1 MILVD
6 VIRYTPPQNPSYLAP
21 YFNLGHPPSFSF
33 SSSRDFATLSYSF
46 FRSGFSTLLV
56 FSLPELGS
64 GVSSESD
71 PRVSSESDPSSTS
84 QNNPSSTSQ
93 SPTSLR
99 YALFQSPAN
108 QLLASLPS
116 LLSPAAVAGYVS
128 LFGTAVPD
136 EHAITFAA
144 EIRGKGMVEITAVMT
159 ETPNIPHLREAVN
172 FNATSAWLAQ
182 LRGFVGVKEQVMS
195 RIRNIPYSE
204 SIRTCRAAMQ
214 AAVPGE
220 FHSNT
225 TVLFWRE
232 SFQWVEITRNHN
244 ELWHLFLSDKKLDYY
259 MTLED
264 VVELEKQ
271 YASISKSPLIIA
283 IPVLELVSCRF
294 ELTEQPFWKNS
305 VMRSKLVRT
314 GDSMLSHSAIAEI
327 DFDETF
333 TIHSLGSVA
342 VALSVDTAF
351 LTNTLSGFSQR
362 STRHR
367 RLDASAESSD
377 SSSPSESPTSPPL
390 SDSPTSFSPSE
401 SPTPRRL
408 LDSYGES
415 LVFTSLQ
422 LTRLFGSVGG
432 SVPAHMPHLINK
444 SVMGD
449 IEVKLSQYVNET
461 VRHRFRENDDLQYAF
476 LYFHY
481 LEGIEQAKYKDNLLR
496 IWAQH
501 LDTDGDGVLSTNEFN
516 TLCSVVLEE
525 NTEKCEI
532 GAISDT

>member
-33 SSSRDFATLSYSF
+33 SSSREFATLSYSF

-64 GVSSESD
+64 GVTSESD
-71 PRVSSESDPSSTS
+71 PRVTSESDPSSTS

-93 SPTSLR
+93 NNPSSTSQNPTSLR

-159 ETPNIPHLREAVN
+159 EAPNIPHLREAVN
-172 FNATSAWLAQ
+172 FNATSTWLAQ

-314 GDSMLSHSAIAEI
+314 SDSMLSHSAIAEI
-327 DFDETF
+327 DFDETS
-333 TIHSLGSVA
+333 TMHPLGSVA

-367 RLDASAESSD
+367 RLDASAELLSD
-377 SSSPSESPTSPPL
+377 SPPL
-390 SDSPTSFSPSE
+390 SDSPLSQQ
-401 SPTPRRL
+401 PTPRRL

>member
-6 VIRYTPPQNPSYLAP
+6 VIRYTPPQNPSYLAS

-33 SSSRDFATLSYSF
+33 SSSRDFATLTYSF

-64 GVSSESD
+64 GVTSESD
-71 PRVSSESDPSSTS
+71 PSSTSQNNPSSTSQNNPSSTS

-108 QLLASLPS
+108 QLLTSLPS

-172 FNATSAWLAQ
+172 FNATSTWLAH

-195 RIRNIPYSE
+195 RIRNIPYSK

-225 TVLFWRE
+225 TVFWRE

-305 VMRSKLVRT
+305 VMRAKLVRT
-314 GDSMLSHSAIAEI
+314 SDSMLSHNAITEI
-327 DFDETF
+327 EFDETS
-333 TIHSLGSVA
+333 TMHSLGSVV

-367 RLDASAESSD
+367 RLDASAELLSD
-377 SSSPSESPTSPPL
+377 SPPL
-390 SDSPTSFSPSE
+390 SDSPLSQQ
-401 SPTPRRL
+401 PTPRRL

>member
-21 YFNLGHPPSFSF
+21 FFNMGHSPSFSF
-33 SSSRDFATLSYSF
+33 SSSRVFATLTYSF

-64 GVSSESD
+64 GVSSDND
-71 PRVSSESDPSSTS
+71 PRVSSESNPSSTS
-84 QNNPSSTSQ
+84 QNPHQNT
-93 SPTSLR
+93 TSLR

-116 LLSPAAVAGYVS
+116 LLSPSAVAGYVS

-136 EHAITFAA
+136 EHATIFAA

-159 ETPNIPHLREAVN
+159 EAPNIPHLREAVN
-172 FNATSAWLAQ
+172 FNASSAWLTR
-182 LRGFVGVKEQVMS
+182 LRGFVGVKEEVVS

-220 FHSNT
+220 FHSNA

-264 VVELEKQ
+264 IVELEKQ
-271 YASISKSPLIIA
+271 YASINKSPLIIA

-305 VMRSKLVRT
+305 VMRAKLVRT
-314 GDSMLSHSAIAEI
+314 SDSMLSHSAIAEI
-327 DFDETF
+327 EFDETS
-333 TIHSLGSVA
+333 TLHPLGSFA
-342 VALSVDTAF
+342 VALCVDTAF

-362 STRHR
+362 SARHR
-367 RLDASAESSD
+367 RLDASAELSSD
-377 SSSPSESPTSPPL
+377 SPSLAQSPTSPSFSQSPTSPPP
-390 SDSPTSFSPSE
+390 SD

-481 LEGIEQAKYKDNLLR
+481 LEGIEQAKYKDHLLR

-501 LDTDGDGVLSTNEFN
+501 LDTDGDGVLNTNEFK

-532 GAISDT
+532 GAISDM

>member
-33 SSSRDFATLSYSF
+33 SSSREFATLSYSF

-93 SPTSLR
+93 NNPSSTSQNPTSLR

-116 LLSPAAVAGYVS
+116 LLSSAAVAGYVS
-128 LFGTAVPD
+128 LFGTDVPD
-136 EHAITFAA
+136 ERATTFAA

-172 FNATSAWLAQ
+172 FNATSTWLAQ

-264 VVELEKQ
+264 IVELEKQ

-305 VMRSKLVRT
+305 VMRAKLVRT
-314 GDSMLSHSAIAEI
+314 SDSMLSHNAITEI
-327 DFDETF
+327 EFDETS
-333 TIHSLGSVA
+333 TMHSLGSVV

-351 LTNTLSGFSQR
+351 LTNTLNSFSQR

-367 RLDASAESSD
+367 RLDASAELLSD
-377 SSSPSESPTSPPL
+377 SPPL
-390 SDSPTSFSPSE
+390 SDSPLSQQ
-401 SPTPRRL
+401 PTPRRL

-532 GAISDT
+532 GAISDI